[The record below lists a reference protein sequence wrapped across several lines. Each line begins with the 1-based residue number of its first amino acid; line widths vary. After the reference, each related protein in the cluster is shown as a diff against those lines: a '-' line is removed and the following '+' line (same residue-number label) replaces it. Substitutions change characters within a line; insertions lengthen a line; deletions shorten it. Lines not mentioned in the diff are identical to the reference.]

1 MASNKKNIECNR
13 FKGLKHEEEDVM
25 KYATV
30 RPMQVENIKSLR
42 GNEIDQLV
50 VDYHIKDLKSYLL
63 GRETKE
69 SARSSCDILRQLGM
83 SPFQIS
89 RAVECKLVNL
99 PFIS

>member
-1 MASNKKNIECNR
+1 
-13 FKGLKHEEEDVM
+13 M

-50 VDYHIKDLKSYLL
+50 VHYHIKDLKSYLF

-69 SARSSCDILRQLGM
+69 SARSSCDILRQLRM
-83 SPFQIS
+83 SSSWLFH
-89 RAVECKLVNL
+89 
-99 PFIS
+99 

>member
-1 MASNKKNIECNR
+1 
-13 FKGLKHEEEDVM
+13 M

-30 RPMQVENIKSLR
+30 RPTMVDDIKSLGSR
-42 GNEIDQLV
+42 EIDQLV

-89 RAVECKLVNL
+89 RAVECKLANL

>member
-1 MASNKKNIECNR
+1 
-13 FKGLKHEEEDVM
+13 M

-30 RPMQVENIKSLR
+30 RPTMVDDIKSLGSR
-42 GNEIDQLV
+42 EIDQLV

>member
-1 MASNKKNIECNR
+1 
-13 FKGLKHEEEDVM
+13 M

-69 SARSSCDILRQLGM
+69 SARSSTLSQ
-83 SPFQIS
+83 
-89 RAVECKLVNL
+89 NL
-99 PFIS
+99 CNCLSLT

>member
-1 MASNKKNIECNR
+1 
-13 FKGLKHEEEDVM
+13 M

-30 RPMQVENIKSLR
+30 RPILVENIKSLR

-89 RAVECKLVNL
+89 RAVECKLANL